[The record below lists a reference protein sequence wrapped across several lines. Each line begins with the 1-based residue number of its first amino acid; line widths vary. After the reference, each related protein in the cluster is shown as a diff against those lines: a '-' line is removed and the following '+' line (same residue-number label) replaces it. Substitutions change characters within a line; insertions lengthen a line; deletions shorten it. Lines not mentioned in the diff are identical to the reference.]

1 MPAQTRHSTIPTGA
15 RHGPGSLARPAWF
28 PVLDMV
34 GARVQVGATSSE
46 LGLDPIREG
55 ERLRGV
61 EAVTIVR
68 MPQLAM
74 LGYGRC
80 DLAAVFCERMPPREI
95 VAKVFACLG

>member
-1 MPAQTRHSTIPTGA
+1 
-15 RHGPGSLARPAWF
+15 
-28 PVLDMV
+28 MV

-46 LGLDPIREG
+46 LGLDPIRQG

-74 LGYGRC
+74 LGYVRR
-80 DLAAVFCERMPPREI
+80 DLAAVFCKRMPPREI
-95 VAKVFACLG
+95 VAKVFACLR